1 MAWRS
6 SQQAQHWEDV
16 TGDMTEEKE
25 DMTTRKITSFLIRII
40 FLNKEIGACE
50 KNIFVHIKIILMLK
64 DLIFVNTNYFV
75 VTVINANKKIYF
87 FSEKKVNCYISD
99 LSGIQNIIYLTANFV
114 FVPIQ
119 INLRKPNKR
128 KKKYK

>member
-25 DMTTRKITSFLIRII
+25 DMTTRKITSFLVRII

-50 KNIFVHIKIILMLK
+50 NNLFVHIQIILLLK
-64 DLIFVNTNYFV
+64 DLILVNTN
-75 VTVINANKKIYF
+75 
-87 FSEKKVNCYISD
+87 
-99 LSGIQNIIYLTANFV
+99 
-114 FVPIQ
+114 
-119 INLRKPNKR
+119 
-128 KKKYK
+128 

>member
-25 DMTTRKITSFLIRII
+25 DMTTRKITSFLVRII

-50 KNIFVHIKIILMLK
+50 KKLFVH
-64 DLIFVNTNYFV
+64 TNYFV
-75 VTVINANKKIYF
+75 V
-87 FSEKKVNCYISD
+87 
-99 LSGIQNIIYLTANFV
+99 
-114 FVPIQ
+114 
-119 INLRKPNKR
+119 KR
-128 KKKYK
+128 FNSCKYKLICCNCN

>member
-25 DMTTRKITSFLIRII
+25 DMTTRKITSFLVRII

-50 KNIFVHIKIILMLK
+50 TNLFVHIQIILLLK
-64 DLIFVNTNYFV
+64 DLIPVY
-75 VTVINANKKIYF
+75 IN
-87 FSEKKVNCYISD
+87 
-99 LSGIQNIIYLTANFV
+99 
-114 FVPIQ
+114 
-119 INLRKPNKR
+119 
-128 KKKYK
+128 